1 MARFFNGLNKYIANM
16 VELQHYTVIEDMVYV
31 VVKMEKQLKRKGN
44 AKPGGYSCSSSGW
57 KSIFRTYS
65 NAQVKPMT
73 TPRVVEPLF
82 VRKQVVTLEKKG
94 KNIAQPKH
102 KQEIRYFLCR

>member
-16 VELQHYTVIEDMVYV
+16 VELQHYMVIEDMV
-31 VVKMEKQLKRKGN
+31 EKQLKRKGN

-82 VRKQVVTLEKKG
+82 VRKQVVTLEKKRE
-94 KNIAQPKH
+94 KYCSTEA
-102 KQEIRYFLCR
+102 